1 MSPSIRHQPP
11 PQKNPGVSIA
21 CRHGAGL
28 VQLPYHS
35 SQCPAASLSRRRL
48 YLNDNGVTR
57 DSAGSINLA
66 LREGSLAGLH
76 IKLNKELGDATAE
89 ALELSK
95 ADTLQTLDVSQCGLT
110 WAGATLLLGPS
121 ELSTLSLFGN
131 QLADGL
137 DAALELPTLFT
148 RATKLTDLDLS
159 GNSLG
164 DAGAFKVLDRLQ
176 TAEDQLPALAIIGL
190 GANDCAD
197 KGEWHN
203 KVQDFRMARQTVRV
217 AWE

>member
-1 MSPSIRHQPP
+1 M
-11 PQKNPGVSIA
+11 
-21 CRHGAGL
+21 
-28 VQLPYHS
+28 QLPYHS